1 MRRWFVPLALAIA
14 LAPLGAAGCGSSATG
29 VGACKQIEEA
39 RCNRA
44 YNHCQTGSNP
54 IQLTPPNYS
63 SGNSAEACVRYY
75 DTACLN
81 GLAVGQYSNAQVTDC
96 VNAINNGSCAVVLDP
111 WDNSSACSWLI
122 PPNTPEASVE
132 AGDAEGGDAADAGGD
147 GD

>member
-14 LAPLGAAGCGSSATG
+14 LAPLGAAGCGSSANG
-29 VGACKQIEEA
+29 VGTCKQIEDA

-44 YNHCQTGSNP
+44 PSCP
-54 IQLTPPNYS
+54 DIQLMPPYYT
-63 SGNSAEACVRYY
+63 SGSAVDACIRFY

-81 GLAVGQYSNAQVTDC
+81 GLAVANPSSAEVTQC
-96 VNAINNGSCAVVLDP
+96 LKAIQTGTCKVVEDP
-111 WDNSSACSWLI
+111 WDNSSACAWLI

-132 AGDAEGGDAADAGGD
+132 AGDAEGGDAADAGED